1 VPARR
6 ALLTARRWSHPGR
19 RPHPTV
25 TVELVDDVAVMT
37 LDDGKVNAISP
48 RLIQLL
54 SDSLDELEASEARA
68 LVLAGRP
75 GQFCA
80 GFDLYTLVVGGSRRD
95 RLVLDG
101 WNLLGR
107 ILTLPVPVVTAC
119 TGNAIAAG
127 AALLLVTDVRLG
139 ADGAFKIGFNEAA
152 IGLPIPST
160 GQVLA
165 QDRLHEAV
173 IEEALQGAR
182 LYPPQE
188 AVGAGFLHRVVA
200 REELVDLAISEARGL
215 AESAESFRR
224 EKQARVGPLADRLRR
239 QLDEDIGL
247 LRSFRV

>member
-1 VPARR
+1 
-6 ALLTARRWSHPGR
+6 
-19 RPHPTV
+19 
-25 TVELVDDVAVMT
+25 MT